1 MAQENGLSLK
11 RAIGISA
18 ALHLLFVPLL
28 FVVQTFVGSGGVE
41 PVGGVALDRSSVVTT
56 LTIEHRPKAAP
67 ARVPL
72 RVAQLPVE
80 RLTTHEKRRPIAPP
94 RVVHDAPV
102 VGVPAVRVAH
112 VARPRAAQGEEGPA
126 EPNPARPAARP
137 ASVAS
142 DLDASTPGPAPSA
155 AATVAAVAVAL
166 SEKTTPERGS
176 EASAGGWGQNFD
188 NPMLPD
194 ETTLAD
200 LKAKYHVAGIT
211 IKVDES
217 GRALRVIVPASLPEE
232 ARDEIVQRLSA
243 VHYVPAECNGL
254 RCAGTLVVSL

>member
-18 ALHLLFVPLL
+18 VLHLLFVPLL
-28 FVVQTFVGSGGVE
+28 FVVEPFVGSGGE
-41 PVGGVALDRSSVVTT
+41 QPEGAALERHSVVAT
-56 LTIEHRPKAAP
+56 LTIEHRIKAAP
-67 ARVPL
+67 VRAAARIAQVP
-72 RVAQLPVE
+72 VQPQA
-80 RLTTHEKRRPIAPP
+80 THEKRRPIAPP

-102 VGVPAVRVAH
+102 AGLPAERAVH
-112 VARPRAAQGEEGPA
+112 VERPSAATGEEGPSEKKRA
-126 EPNPARPAARP
+126 PATVQP
-137 ASVAS
+137 ASRAP
-142 DLDASTPGPAPSA
+142 DLEATTPGPAPSA
-155 AATVAAVAVAL
+155 VASAAAVAVAL
-166 SEKTTPERGS
+166 SEKTAPERGS

-194 ETTLAD
+194 EATLAD

-217 GRALRVIVPASLPEE
+217 GHALRVIVPSGVPEE
-232 ARDEIVQRLSA
+232 AREEIVQRLSA
-243 VHYVPAECNGL
+243 VRYVPAECNGL